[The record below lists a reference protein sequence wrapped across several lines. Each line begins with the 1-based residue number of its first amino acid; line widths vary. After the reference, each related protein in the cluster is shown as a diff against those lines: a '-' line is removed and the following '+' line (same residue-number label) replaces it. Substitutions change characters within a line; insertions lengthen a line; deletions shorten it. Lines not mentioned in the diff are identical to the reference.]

1 MRYGISSVFV
11 LHNSQHHDPPPSF
24 HHCHHHEVRHGISM
38 PVCRAPTRDPSP
50 HTKTSSTIPDSLMFT
65 IIIVIN
71 DLNIK
76 IIFYGGQGDVSSIIK
91 VLTSSWSKGCL
102 KGAPKLGVPNQNFFG
117 KSEMGCFTK
126 QNDCWLKVNLVLART
141 SLTLYYVRAKCFTL
155 CTNGPWGLE
164 RQVYR
169 KDTLGLFG
177 QSPWSTKKK

>member
-1 MRYGISSVFV
+1 MQGT
-11 LHNSQHHDPPPSF
+11 NSRPLTPYKDLLYYSRQLNVHY
-24 HHCHHHEVRHGISM
+24 HHCHQWFEYQNNLLWWSRW
-38 PVCRAPTRDPSP
+38 C
-50 HTKTSSTIPDSLMFT
+50 IPL
-65 IIIVIN
+65 
-71 DLNIK
+71 
-76 IIFYGGQGDVSSIIK
+76 SSIIK
-91 VLTSSWSKGCL
+91 VLTSSWSKGSL

-141 SLTLYYVRAKCFTL
+141 SLTLYYVRATCFTL